1 MHRGQIEVCLPDCQN
16 FQICTLSKF
25 SGTIK
30 EYSNISGGSIN
41 EKLVLESNL
50 TFIIKQNMN
59 MLSNNSSL
67 ISSRKDITGTQEKE
81 V

>member
-1 MHRGQIEVCLPDCQN
+1 MCLLDCQN
-16 FQICTLSKF
+16 FQICTLLRF
-25 SGTIK
+25 GGTIN

-50 TFIIKQNMN
+50 TFIIKQNKN
-59 MLSNNSSL
+59 MLSNHSSL
-67 ISSRKDITGTQEKE
+67 ISSGKDITETQEKE